1 MPRATQRV
9 PSRARRKKIIAAAA
23 GYFGRKKNVFKL
35 AKMAVDRARQF
46 SYRDR
51 RDKKGEAR
59 RLWIVRINAASRM
72 CGLSYSRLI
81 AALNK
86 ASIEIDRKILAD
98 LAVSDFAA
106 FQKIAETAKAA

>member
-86 ASIEIDRKILAD
+86 ASIEIDRKILAE
-98 LAVSDFAA
+98 LAISDFAA

>member
-9 PSRARRKKIIAAAA
+9 PSRHRRKKIIAAAK

-35 AKMAVDRARQF
+35 AKMAVDRARQY

-51 RDKKGEAR
+51 RDKKGSAR
-59 RLWIVRINAASRM
+59 RLWIVRINAASRL

-86 ASIEIDRKILAD
+86 ARIEIDRKILAE